1 MLTDEQL
8 KHFAEHGWVMEPD
21 VFGADQIDACRQA
34 MDRHADGHPRDTLTE
49 TEIEKV
55 VQCILNYE
63 TTFRDTLMDQRI
75 LDAHRQLTGTE
86 IRHLTNWMII
96 RHPHPDR
103 KEKRD
108 ALMQPETLGWHRDL
122 RPKWGMYA
130 HDSEPERINSLFNN
144 STVLLTDIGKD
155 DGGTVALDGSHKA
168 EGTWQEVIETC
179 APRQIEGS
187 AGSVIHFSECL
198 MHTGVPILS
207 EKSRYVMFVSYG
219 PPWFKTWYKSE
230 IPEEILES
238 IQDEERRNILA
249 GWDRLGYHGQRPVI

>member
-34 MDRHADGHPRDTLTE
+34 MDRHADGHPKDTLTE

-108 ALMQPETLGWHRDL
+108 VLMQPENLGWHRDL

-130 HDSEPERINSLFNN
+130 HDSEPERVNSLFNN

-155 DGGTVALDGSHKA
+155 DGGTVALDGSHKV

-179 APRQIEGS
+179 APCQIQGS

-230 IPEEILES
+230 IPQEILES
-238 IQDEERRNILA
+238 IQDEERRNILE

>member
-155 DGGTVALDGSHKA
+155 DGG
-168 EGTWQEVIETC
+168 
-179 APRQIEGS
+179 
-187 AGSVIHFSECL
+187 
-198 MHTGVPILS
+198 
-207 EKSRYVMFVSYG
+207 
-219 PPWFKTWYKSE
+219 
-230 IPEEILES
+230 
-238 IQDEERRNILA
+238 
-249 GWDRLGYHGQRPVI
+249 